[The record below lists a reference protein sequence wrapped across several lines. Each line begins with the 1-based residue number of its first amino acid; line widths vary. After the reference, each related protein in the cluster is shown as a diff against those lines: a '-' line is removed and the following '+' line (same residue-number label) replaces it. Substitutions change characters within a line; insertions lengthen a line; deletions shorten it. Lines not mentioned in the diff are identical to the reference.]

1 MHQDMS
7 IAGREPD
14 VSTLT
19 LHGEEPS
26 DPVLGRLV
34 KRRHSLA
41 TRSAFLVE
49 TQATASGATWL
60 DRQLFAKDPQFS
72 GDGFRA
78 EIRDAMEARIGRG

>member
-1 MHQDMS
+1 MS

-14 VSTLT
+14 VGTFTLN
-19 LHGEEPS
+19 GEEPS
-26 DPVLGRLV
+26 DLVFGRPV
-34 KRRHSLA
+34 KRGHSLA
-41 TRSAFLVE
+41 TRSAVLVK